1 MKKFSDVRKIKIIGD
16 IVDENAF
23 FIVPNT
29 LQMGKNLSENQIYP
43 TQFFIDNSHLYT
55 HINKNDKQLVKG
67 TRTKSE
73 YMEIPDLSIPLT
85 DVLNLY
91 NVNTYDDLFTLLKQ
105 LIDDN
110 KSEYTIFRLV
120 NTYTRVFYDDLIK
133 KNNSLIKIF
142 RLIFAN
148 NKITD
153 EKINQFLQKWFEKN
167 NKDDFNLNICESFKY
182 FLSNKY
188 ESIR

>member
-43 TQFFIDNSHLYT
+43 TQFFINNSYLHT

-67 TRTKSE
+67 PRTKSE